1 MTFSWWGGGAG
12 QEQDRESLCFHFSF
26 ENAYFYFCLCYS
38 YRLLDFWISS
48 VRAKEDQ
55 LSRYYEPDAILLHGN
70 TVLKAKYDSVI
81 LSVQPLAA
89 LPFQL
94 HSEFIRDKAL
104 MDSKTKSQEMASS
117 KDEIMASANQIQ
129 GNNSLNEPITD
140 SVPTEMTSVL
150 ELTAAKALNWI
161 TKTALPKLSPHEY
174 SPSKSKSLPL
184 ELSSHVTDISTNE
197 MADSYGRDG
206 LTRETKS
213 LNDIEKLMEK
223 HQNVYCDA
231 KSSRIDSDHIIS
243 PTESMRSSLGSQY
256 GPLSFFSNFT
266 SRFDTSK
273 TETSENQS
281 ILSPSMTSSVTSLV
295 NKFFQFGANL
305 SQRQAYRKGVTEY
318 NFEDQSESPDDKSGS
333 QEKTE
338 NEKASDDADKIL
350 KDEIASE
357 PVEKLIENQ
366 STPKAEIAE
375 EPQSRNKSK
384 VPSPSKRVSFDI
396 VNLFDKLLLPSAKDS
411 GEKPVKENKSRWSWG
426 LGTKHEVSKAKVKK
440 LPKSKIPVT
449 LNRNQSAK
457 STDTTSKNSPSKMAA
472 GVVPPPKP
480 PRLQS
485 QDSKDGKRNTRA
497 VTHSSSPTSETTYA
511 VGSNSAS
518 V

>member
-1 MTFSWWGGGAG
+1 MT
-12 QEQDRESLCFHFSF
+12 
-26 ENAYFYFCLCYS
+26 CLIFMLSIYS
-38 YRLLDFWISS
+38 YRLLDFWVSS

-55 LSRYYEPDAILLHGN
+55 LSRYYEPDAILLHSN
-70 TVLKAKYDSVI
+70 TVLKAKYDSLI
-81 LSVQPLAA
+81 LSVQPLAT

-104 MDSKTKSQEMASS
+104 MDSKMKSQEMANS
-117 KDEIMASANQIQ
+117 KDELVASTNQIQ
-129 GNNSLNEPITD
+129 GNNSLNEPITE
-140 SVPTEMTSVL
+140 SVPTEVTSVL
-150 ELTAAKALNWI
+150 ELTATKALNWI

-184 ELSSHVTDISTNE
+184 ELSSHVTDSPTNE
-197 MADSYGRDG
+197 MADSFNRIQ
-206 LTRETKS
+206 RETKS

-223 HQNVYCDA
+223 HKNVYCDA

-243 PTESMRSSLGSQY
+243 PSESMRSSLGSQY

-273 TETSENQS
+273 TENTDNQS

-318 NFEDQSESPDDKSGS
+318 NFEDQSEIPEEKPGS
-333 QEKTE
+333 SEKVE
-338 NEKASDDADKIL
+338 NEKDSDDADQIL
-350 KDEIASE
+350 KEKIISD
-357 PVEKLIENQ
+357 PVVDLTENQ
-366 STPKAEIAE
+366 SVPKTDTKEDNK
-375 EPQSRNKSK
+375 SGHKSK
-384 VPSPSKRVSFDI
+384 VPSPSKRAGFDI
-396 VNLFDKLLLPSAKDS
+396 VNLFDKLLLPSTKDS
-411 GEKPVKENKSRWSWG
+411 GVKPVKESKSRWSWG
-426 LGTKHEVSKAKVKK
+426 LGSKQDVNKAKVKK

-457 STDTTSKNSPSKMAA
+457 STDTTSKNSSCKMAA
-472 GVVPPPKP
+472 GVTPPPKP
-480 PRLQS
+480 PRLIPE
-485 QDSKDGKRNTRA
+485 DSKSGKGNTRG
-497 VTHSSSPTSETTYA
+497 VTQSSSPTSETNYD